1 MKKQLLSLFFT
12 SCFFIVNSFAQ
23 EVAIRGKVTDASN
36 DETLPGVNVV
46 LEDKKGTVTDL
57 KGKYS
62 LQATEGKHTIT
73 FSFIGY
79 KTKTKEIT
87 LEKGKELVLDVQ
99 LKTDAKVLQI
109 STVTGSQY
117 EKNLSQETVTMD
129 VISSSLIKN
138 TNARELSEVVYKT
151 PGVQVT
157 DGQVSIRGGS
167 SFSYGVG
174 SRVAV
179 LLDNQSSTSGDL
191 GDAKWKFIPIE
202 NAEQV
207 EVIKGASSVLYGS
220 SALNGVINVQ
230 TGWAKETPQTEV
242 NVFTGFY
249 DKPQRRNIIW
259 WDRGYTPM
267 FMGGSFNHRQRF
279 GNLDLVAGGNFNF
292 NHNYLQNADEARGRV
307 GFKTKYLDPKTKRTS
322 FGVNVNF
329 MKENSTR
336 FFLPIDLNDSTL
348 YKLDGSNDKYT
359 MTMVDPHFTHFD
371 KNNNRHIA
379 RGRWFNVFR
388 KGEGETPSANS
399 NLLTGE
405 YQFQSNVKSK
415 IFVTSGLMGSFGFNR
430 SNLFPDLRTTW
441 NAAIYSQLEYK
452 PWQKLTLVGGA
463 RYEVMAV
470 DSLVE
475 AAKPVFRTGLNW
487 ELSST
492 TNLRASWGQA
502 YRLPSVGERFIDAT
516 FAGAIFILP
525 NPQLMAEKGWSAELG
540 IKQGLK
546 IGNWMGF
553 FDATV
558 FWMEYTNQIVYTF
571 GSYQKYVVDSN
582 GVGSTKNVLGLKPF
596 NVSNSRVAG
605 FEVSLIGKGKIGPVG
620 VSVFGGYTYS
630 YPGDLGKDPSQ
641 KNVGTYLENMFKYYG
656 KIDSADAYRVMQL
669 VNKHTFRFDL
679 QLDYKIVSLGASAY
693 YNSFADR
700 IDGIYYIVLKG
711 LDDFAK
717 RRANGDFVV
726 DTRLAVRVNPK
737 MQVSFIVKNVG
748 NLEYANRPGV
758 VDPPRNY
765 TLQLRYTF

>member
-1 MKKQLLSLFFT
+1 MKKFLLFCIITFPFSFLT
-12 SCFFIVNSFAQ
+12 SVAQ
-23 EVAIRGKVTDASN
+23 EATIKGTVSDASN

-46 LEDKKGTVTDL
+46 LEDKQGTVTDL
-57 KGKYS
+57 KGKYTLKTTS
-62 LQATEGKHTIT
+62 GKHTLT
-73 FSFIGY
+73 FSFMGF
-79 KTKTKEIT
+79 KTKTKEIE
-87 LEKGKELVLDVQ
+87 LEKGQELVVNIQ

-109 STVTGSQY
+109 LTITGSQY
-117 EKNLSQETVTMD
+117 EKNLSEETVTMD
-129 VISSSLIKN
+129 VISSDLIKN

-174 SRVAV
+174 SRVAI

-230 TGWAKETPQTEV
+230 TGWAKETPETQV
-242 NVFTGFY
+242 NLFTGFY
-249 DKPQRRNIIW
+249 DKPERRNIIW
-259 WDRGYTPM
+259 WDKGYTPM

-292 NHNYLQNADEARGRV
+292 NHNYLQNADEARGRI

-322 FGVNVNF
+322 YGVNVNF

-415 IFVTSGLMGSFGFNR
+415 IFVTSGLMGSYGFNR

-441 NAAIYSQLEYK
+441 NAAVYSQVEYK

-463 RYEVMAV
+463 RYEIMAV
-470 DSLVE
+470 DSLME
-475 AAKPVFRTGLNW
+475 ATKPVFRTGLNW
-487 ELSST
+487 EVSNT
-492 TNLRASWGQA
+492 TNIRASWGQA
-502 YRLPSVGERFIDAT
+502 YRLPSVGERFIDAS

-525 NPQLMAEKGWSAELG
+525 NPMLKAEHGWSAELG
-540 IKQGLK
+540 VKQGVK

-553 FDATV
+553 FDATL

-571 GSYQKYVVDSN
+571 GSYQKVVVDSN
-582 GVGSTKNVLGLKPF
+582 GVSSTKNVLGLKPF

-605 FEVSLIGKGKIGPVG
+605 FEVSIIGKGKIGPVG

-630 YPGDLGKDPSQ
+630 YPGDMDKDPSQ
-641 KNVGTYLENMFKYYG
+641 KNVGTYLENMFKYYS
-656 KIDSADAYRVMQL
+656 KMDSADAYRVMQL
-669 VNKHTFRFDL
+669 VNRHTVRFDL
-679 QLDYKIVSLGASAY
+679 QLDYKVVSLGASCY

-726 DTRLAVRVNPK
+726 DTRLSVKVNQK